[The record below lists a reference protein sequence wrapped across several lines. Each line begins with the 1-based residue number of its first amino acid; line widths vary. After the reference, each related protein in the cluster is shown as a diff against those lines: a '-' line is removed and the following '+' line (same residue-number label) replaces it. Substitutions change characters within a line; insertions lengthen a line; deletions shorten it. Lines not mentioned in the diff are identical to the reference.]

1 MLQGFPFL
9 YQQIKDNIN
18 LQQTRNLIH
27 SLCRG
32 NERLATLMVTML
44 SQAISRHSET
54 CQPFFKLLTL
64 LTESGT
70 GGPSGL
76 PCFTQLVLHR
86 VWEAAECCP
95 HSALDWLAL
104 QVARSKLVHQWVLQS
119 VDTWLEPFLLA
130 HNNQRVR
137 TAAAF
142 LLVSLVPSS
151 HFRQGFRA
159 SHRLPNKEPLLSAEA
174 QSVLHQVYT
183 SLLRLLGPAKHYT
196 DIQTHGTM
204 KLTTYFAL
212 LTYCVVS
219 KAEKLMFG
227 QYFLQLWHLFHPK
240 LSEPSIP
247 AHHNKQALLVF
258 WHHVV
263 TDCHE
268 NIQLIL
274 QNAHVTKNIAFNYI
288 L

>member
-1 MLQGFPFL
+1 
-9 YQQIKDNIN
+9 
-18 LQQTRNLIH
+18 
-27 SLCRG
+27 
-32 NERLATLMVTML
+32 MVTML

-64 LTESGT
+64 LTEPGS

-104 QVARSKLVHQWVLQS
+104 QVTRSKLVHQWVLQS

-137 TAAAF
+137 AAAAF
-142 LLVSLVPSS
+142 LLVALVPSP
-151 HFRQGFRA
+151 HFKQSFRT
-159 SHRLPNKEPLLSAEA
+159 SHRAPNKEPLLSTEA
-174 QSVLHQVYT
+174 QNILHQVYT
-183 SLLRLLGPAKHYT
+183 ILLRLLGPAKHYT
-196 DIQTHGTM
+196 DTQTHGTM

-219 KAEKLMFG
+219 KTEKLMFG

-263 TDCHE
+263 TDCPE